1 MDIEIGENME
11 IRKLLFVTKF
21 EDLCYDALNSLLA
34 LRNAALEHVIFLN
47 VIEREKVAMKRGSG
61 YLKEE
66 EVKLKETANI
76 RFIDWA
82 ENLFEMG
89 MEVGAYIEVSTL
101 IPEILK
107 VVKRE
112 SPDLIVIGHSYKG
125 AMKQLYAGS
134 DVSELIRRT
143 EVPVLVFKHM
153 REDNIVPEKLFERP
167 LLATNWSDT
176 GKKMVEYIKGFKNVI
191 GELHIMHVVK
201 ESTLKSPSA
210 HDVQKVRKA
219 ERKRLD
225 ALCDEFESMGI
236 NARPHVYAG
245 DPQKEIEKAAKE
257 YQASMI
263 ILGSSDKAAILERWV
278 GSISKNI
285 ADKSAFP
292 CLLIPGK
299 KNS

>member
-1 MDIEIGENME
+1 ME

-21 EDLCYDALNSLLA
+21 EGLCYDALNSLLT
-34 LRNAALEHVIFLN
+34 LRKAALEHVVFLN
-47 VIEREKVAMKRGSG
+47 VIERDKVAMKRGSG

-89 MEVGAYIEVSTL
+89 LEVGAYMEVSTL

-107 VVKRE
+107 VVKKE
-112 SPDLIVIGHSYKG
+112 SPDLIVIGRSHKG
-125 AMKQLYAGS
+125 RLEQLYAGS
-134 DVSELIRRT
+134 DVTELMRRT
-143 EVPVLVFKHM
+143 EVPILVFKHM
-153 REDNIVPEKLFERP
+153 VEDNIVPEKLFERP
-167 LLATNWSDT
+167 LFATNWSDT
-176 GKKMVEYIKGFKNVI
+176 GNKTIEYIKGLKNVI
-191 GELHIMHVVK
+191 GEIHIIHVVK
-201 ESTLKSPSA
+201 ESALKSPNA
-210 HDVQKVRKA
+210 HEVQKIRKA

-225 ALCDEFESMGI
+225 DLCDELEEAGI
-236 NARPHVYAG
+236 NARPHVYVG

-263 ILGSSDKAAILERWV
+263 ILGSSDKAAILERWI

-285 ADKSAFP
+285 AEKSVFP

-299 KNS
+299 KDI

>member
-1 MDIEIGENME
+1 ME
-11 IRKLLFVTKF
+11 IKKLLFVTKF

-34 LRNAALEHVIFLN
+34 LRKAALEHVIFLN
-47 VIEREKVAMKRGSG
+47 VIERDKVAMKRGAG

-107 VVKRE
+107 VIEKE
-112 SPDLIVIGHSYKG
+112 APDLIVIGRSHKG
-125 AMKQLYAGS
+125 AIEQLYSGS
-134 DVSELIRRT
+134 DVSELVRRT
-143 EVPVLVFKHM
+143 RVPILVFKHM
-153 REDNIVPEKLFERP
+153 AEDKIVPEKLFEHP
-167 LLATNWSDT
+167 LLATNWSET
-176 GKKMVEYIKGFKNVI
+176 GARMVEYIKGMKNVI
-191 GELHIMHVVK
+191 GEIHIIHVIKDSV
-201 ESTLKSPSA
+201 LKSPDS
-210 HDVQKVRKA
+210 HEVQKVRKT

-225 ALCDEFESMGI
+225 ALCDELEDMGI
-236 NARPHVYAG
+236 KARSHVYVG

-257 YQASMI
+257 YHASMI
-263 ILGSSDKAAILERWV
+263 ILGSSDKAAILERWT

-285 ADKSAFP
+285 ADDSIFP
-292 CLLIPGK
+292 CLIIPGK
-299 KNS
+299 KEN

>member
-1 MDIEIGENME
+1 MK

-34 LRNAALEHVIFLN
+34 LKTAALEHVVFLN
-47 VIEREKVAMKRGSG
+47 VIERDKVAMQRGSG

-107 VVKRE
+107 VVKKE
-112 SPDLIVIGHSYKG
+112 SPDLIVIGRSHKG
-125 AMKQLYAGS
+125 ALEQLYAGS
-134 DVSELIRRT
+134 DVIELIRRT
-143 EVPVLVFKHM
+143 DTPILVFKHM
-153 REDNIVPEKLFERP
+153 MDDNIVPEKLFERP
-167 LLATNWSDT
+167 LFATNWSKT
-176 GKKMVEYIKGFKNVI
+176 GKKAVAYIKAMKNVI
-191 GELHIMHVVK
+191 GEIHVMHVVK
-201 ESTLKSPSA
+201 ESALKSPDT
-210 HDVQKVRKA
+210 HEVQKVRKA
-219 ERKRLD
+219 ERQRLD
-225 ALCDEFESMGI
+225 KLCDELEEAGI
-236 NARPHVYAG
+236 NARSHVYVG

-257 YQASMI
+257 YQATMI

-278 GSISKNI
+278 GSVSKNI
-285 ADKSAFP
+285 ADKSVFP
-292 CLLIPGK
+292 CFLIPGE
-299 KNS
+299 KNIDQ